1 MKEIFISLERCVGC
15 KSCELACAVQHSQ
28 SKTLFAAVAE
38 KPVPRKRIFVEY
50 GDDKKIPL
58 QCRHC
63 QEAPCIDAC
72 ISGALTW
79 DKENNLVTQTRE
91 KCIGCWMCI
100 MVCPFGVISRE
111 SESKVAIRCDRC
123 PDLTEPACVSAC
135 PTRALLFTTLEEA
148 EKLRRRNVIREVL
161 SHD

>member
-15 KSCELACAVQHSQ
+15 KSCELACAVQYSQ

-100 MVCPFGVISRE
+100 MVCPFGAVSRQE
-111 SESKVAIRCDRC
+111 SLALKCDLC
-123 PDLTEPACVSAC
+123 PDREDSFACVEGC
-135 PTRALLFTTLEEA
+135 PTKALFVGTWEEFKKKLEQ
-148 EKLRRRNVIREVL
+148 EKR
-161 SHD
+161 